1 MNGDVGSDL
10 VQRHRTTSRIIQAL
24 LVLTLLLILVAFL
37 GKSRF
42 GNTSTSSLDIPV
54 KITIVIF
61 GLGAVALRRTRFSA
75 MRLQDLGALGG
86 STALLKTMEKT
97 TIQLGVL
104 AGLLVITGFIATILT
119 SNDFYTYGA
128 GLIAV
133 VVLLYAYPT
142 RSSWERIIRRFVP
155 DYEESPGKNVLS

>member
-75 MRLQDLGALGG
+75 MRLQDLGALGIP
-86 STALLKTMEKT
+86 TALLKTMEKT